1 MFQQSVIQTHL
12 VQQNATEIAQKYQQF
27 CAIFH
32 NADKQANIRASKEE
46 QYQEGFLND
55 LFVQILGYTLN
66 PNPNYNLITEQK
78 NTTNSKKADGAI
90 WHNQQI
96 IAVIELKGMDT
107 VNLDTIVAQAFG
119 YKNNHAHC
127 RYVIIANFQKLRF
140 YIQNTTEYVE
150 FNLFHLSETEFSLL
164 YLLLQHN
171 HLTSGLP
178 EKLKAQ
184 SLSAEEAIT
193 KQLYADYSA
202 FKRDLFA
209 DLIAQNPQ
217 HDKLALFQKSQKL
230 LDRFLFI
237 FFAEDCRLLP
247 PNAILEIVQNWEKLK
262 QLDAYIPLY
271 DRMKQYFGW
280 LNEGN
285 ADKNIFAYNGGLFKP
300 DDTLDALKISD
311 GVLEKHCTKI
321 AQYDFSSQIDVNILG
336 HIFEH
341 SLNEIDE
348 IHAELRGEIVD
359 KKQTKRKKDGVF
371 YTPKYITQY
380 IVQNTVGKLCADKKA
395 ELGLTAEYLSGFRL
409 PEKATK
415 AALAKYQQIAQE
427 PLQKMEDYR
436 QWLLDL
442 AICDPA
448 CGSGAFLNEALNFLI
463 AEHTQ
468 LDEMQSQLAGSSMV
482 FQNVEHAIL
491 ERNLYGVDIN
501 PESVEIAKLSLWLR
515 TAQRHRKLNNLNNNI
530 VCGNSLIDGENVS
543 GSLKPFSW
551 QNAFPQVF
559 ERGGFD
565 VIIGNPPYVKLEQIK
580 EASQRLEKVGFSTF
594 EKRSDLYVLFVE
606 QGFNLLKPYGKISYI
621 MPNKWLQAGYGKP
634 LRQLFLRQNLQ
645 QLIDFGDVQIF
656 EGATTYPCI
665 FIAEKNAPS
674 DIMQVAV
681 LRTSK
686 QHDFAQNVADNLQI
700 FQAAA
705 FGENTWVISSSGEKQ
720 LLGKLKNQFGSLKD
734 FIQGEAYY
742 GVKTGL
748 SEAFFVDEKT
758 KEYLIKQD
766 IKVEEILH
774 PMLQGRDLLRYG
786 TPEISNYLIGTFPAL
801 ELNID
806 DYSSIKNHLL
816 QFDKRK
822 LEQSG
827 TSFENENG
835 EKIKSRK
842 KTKNQWFE
850 TQDTVAYHHI
860 FKQPKIMYQTFQVK
874 PCFIYDEQ
882 NLFCNNSVW
891 VISTNNKGLL
901 AILNSKMGWW
911 LIGKYCTQIQN
922 GYQLIWEYFNQ
933 IPIAEPTPELAEL
946 ADKMIQ
952 LNRDFQAA
960 CQQFLRLICRR
971 FALENPNKALQSW
984 HELKFAEFTAA
995 LKKHKITLSLA
1006 DEMAWE
1012 DTFQKQKD
1020 KVTALQSQI
1029 AATDREIDR
1038 RVFALYGL
1046 TDDEIALVQA
1056 GTARSANN

>member
-395 ELGLTAEYLSGFRL
+395 ELGLTAEYLSSFRL

-565 VIIGNPPYVKLEQIK
+565 VIIGNPPYVNAKGENFSQSEKDFYYANYQTAVYQIDTYILFIERLKFLLKNNGLGSYIVPNSWLNNLLLSEVRRFVLDNFQLQYIVNTPSGVFEDATVDTVIFGVANNEIRDENIVISQANGTEIVFRQHTAQSVFSGSQNYMIDLFSNHETRVLLQKMEQGNHFLGEICDMSSGIK
-580 EASQRLEKVGFSTF
+580 EYETGKGKPPQTKQDKEQNRFNATF
-594 EKRSDLYVLFVE
+594 KKDETFLRHLTGSDLQRYSIHWQDQYLS
-606 QGFNLLKPYGKISYI
+606 YGE
-621 MPNKWLQAGYGKP
+621 WLGAP
-634 LRQLFLRQNLQ
+634 RQKKY
-645 QLIDFGDVQIF
+645 F
-656 EGATTYPCI
+656 EGKRLI
-665 FIAEKNAPS
+665 IREIPS
-674 DIMQVAV
+674 
-681 LRTSK
+681 
-686 QHDFAQNVADNLQI
+686 
-700 FQAAA
+700 
-705 FGENTWVISSSGEKQ
+705 
-720 LLGKLKNQFGSLKD
+720 
-734 FIQGEAYY
+734 
-742 GVKTGL
+742 KTGL
-748 SEAFFVDEKT
+748 VVAFTDEEFT
-758 KEYLIKQD
+758 
-766 IKVEEILH
+766 V
-774 PMLQGRDLLRYG
+774 
-786 TPEISNYLIGTFPAL
+786 
-801 ELNID
+801 
-806 DYSSIKNHLL
+806 KNSAHIA
-816 QFDKRK
+816 RK
-822 LEQSG
+822 LNDE
-827 TSFENENG
+827 F
-835 EKIKSRK
+835 
-842 KTKNQWFE
+842 
-850 TQDTVAYHHI
+850 DL
-860 FKQPKIMYQTFQVK
+860 MY
-874 PCFIYDEQ
+874 I
-882 NLFCNNSVW
+882 
-891 VISTNNKGLL
+891 L
-901 AILNSKMGWW
+901 AILNSRLMGFYFKFKFAEFDDVFPKAK
-911 LIGKYCTQIQN
+911 IGQCKLLPIVKSDLAQQN
-922 GYQLIWEYFNQ
+922 
-933 IPIAEPTPELAEL
+933 ELANL
-946 ADKMIQ
+946 AKSMIQ